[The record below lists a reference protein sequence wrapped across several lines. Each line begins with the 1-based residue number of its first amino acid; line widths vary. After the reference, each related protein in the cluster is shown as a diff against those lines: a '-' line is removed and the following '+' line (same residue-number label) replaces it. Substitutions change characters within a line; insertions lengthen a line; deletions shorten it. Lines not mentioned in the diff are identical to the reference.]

1 VLLADDVG
9 KDPTMLK
16 QWQKADLAKVLLGNE
31 QRLAWGELRKVMLAT
46 LGAWIAYFL
55 VINMFV
61 RVLNK
66 IVIPVLEMPLGFYLA
81 IQGTAV
87 MFGVALYILAK
98 RTDRS
103 QSS

>member
-1 VLLADDVG
+1 
-9 KDPTMLK
+9 MLK

-31 QRLAWGELRKVMLAT
+31 QHLVAWGEIRKVMLAT
-46 LGAWIAYFL
+46 LSAWIAYFL

-66 IVIPVLEMPLGFYLA
+66 IVIPLLDMPLGFYLA

-87 MFGVALYILAK
+87 MFGVALYVLAK